1 MDLELVTSLAQLP
14 ADEWDALAPSG
25 HPLLSHA
32 FLYGLERTGCT
43 DAESGWQPCHLRLRE
58 AGQTLALV
66 PSYLKSH
73 SYGEYVFDWSW
84 ADAWH
89 RSGLQY
95 YPKLV
100 SAVPFTPATG
110 PRILMAPDADQPRVL
125 ESLIAGVQQWSA
137 QRDISSWHILFPEQA
152 VADSLAE
159 QGLHTRLATQF
170 HWLNRGYRDFDDF
183 LSTFTSRKR
192 KSLRRERKRVQEQ
205 GLELETLV
213 GDQITAD
220 NWDRF
225 YRFYQVTYAKRSG
238 HGGYLSREFFT
249 ETAAGLGDRVMMVVA
264 GYQGESVG
272 AALYFRSDDTLFG
285 RYWGCDREFDC
296 LHFETCYYRGIEF
309 CIEHGLQRFDP
320 GAQGEHKI
328 QRGFEPV
335 PTYSSH
341 WIAEPG
347 LSQAVG
353 DFTRR
358 EAEHSEAYRR
368 EAATLLP
375 FRKGDN

>member
-1 MDLELVTSLAQLP
+1 MDLELISSLAHLS
-14 ADEWDALAPSG
+14 ADEWDALAPAG

-43 DAESGWQPCHLRLRE
+43 DAESGWQPCHLRLRDGE
-58 AGQTLALV
+58 QTLALV
-66 PSYLKSH
+66 PTYLKSH

-95 YPKLV
+95 YPKLL
-100 SAVPFTPATG
+100 SAIPFTPATG
-110 PRILMAPDADQPRVL
+110 PRILMPEGADQPRVFKG
-125 ESLIAGVQQWSA
+125 LIAGVGQWCEE
-137 QRDISSWHILFPEQA
+137 RDISSWHILFPEA
-152 VADSLAE
+152 AIANELGE
-159 QGLHTRLATQF
+159 LGMHTRLATQF

-192 KSLRRERKRVQEQ
+192 KSLRRERTRVQEQ

-213 GDQITAD
+213 GEQIRASD
-220 NWDRF
+220 WEQF
-225 YRFYQVTYAKRSG
+225 YRFYQITYAKRSG

-249 ETAAGLGDRVMMVVA
+249 ETAAGLGDRVIMVVA
-264 GYQGESVG
+264 RLAGESVA

-285 RYWGCDREFDC
+285 RYWGCEREFDC

-309 CIEHGLQRFDP
+309 CIEQGLARFDP

-328 QRGFEPV
+328 QRGFEPIS
-335 PTYSSH
+335 TYSSH

-358 EAEHSEAYRR
+358 EAQHSEAYRR

-375 FRKGDN
+375 FRRD